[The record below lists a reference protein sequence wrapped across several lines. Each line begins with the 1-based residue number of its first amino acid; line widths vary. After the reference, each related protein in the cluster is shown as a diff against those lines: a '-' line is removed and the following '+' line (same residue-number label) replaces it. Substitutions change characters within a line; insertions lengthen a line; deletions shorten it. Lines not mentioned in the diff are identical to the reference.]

1 MQFFFEFAVINEQA
15 EKLKKDYGSTLAELA
30 PKNQIVTVPGIN
42 GRPSREISFN
52 SLSHVIQARME
63 EIIGVISFEL
73 ESSGYMNK
81 LGAGI
86 VITGGGSLLKHLPQL
101 ISFKTGLDVK
111 IGYPNEHLAGNTDTY
126 SSDYRCN
133 DIGTRNLLEC
143 LKGLGPKTH
152 FVHISTTA
160 IMSGRLNCKNTFN
173 ENATPVPTNNY
184 GFSKL
189 TAETLVQ
196 KSCLKHGFKLS
207 IIRYPTVYGKDPRK
221 NSFFDYLKGLIE
233 KNSPLMRLNWPGLS
247 SFVHVDDAAKSVL
260 LMLDKPPKPRRW
272 EIFNVSTESLTLK
285 QISILLYN
293 KMKLKYKPLY
303 LPKIIWRI
311 LTQTRPVIY
320 KLENYL
326 SPTIYNSLW
335 RATLLIDNVI
345 FCNASKLENT
355 FSQWKPLLLSDKLD
369 DVI

>member
-1 MQFFFEFAVINEQA
+1 MIYCFLMI
-15 EKLKKDYGSTLAELA
+15 
-30 PKNQIVTVPGIN
+30 IVTGATGFI
-42 GRPSREISFN
+42 GRRVVKLLVRKYKPSSILCLIWKKN
-52 SLSHVIQARME
+52 S
-63 EIIGVISFEL
+63 EL
-73 ESSGYMNK
+73 ETSGRKILSNLMVKTIKVDLVTKANLK
-81 LGAGI
+81 PIIKSPSI
-86 VITGGGSLLKHLPQL
+86 VI
-101 ISFKTGLDVK
+101 
-111 IGYPNEHLAGNTDTY
+111 HLAGNTDTY

-345 FCNASKLENT
+345 FCNKLENT